1 VKKTV
6 VLCACAALLITLL
19 SGPASGV
26 GLPFSDPRAV
36 KSTDGKTYPVDR
48 LARLFEAKVNLLLYL
63 LTSYLQSGDVLV
75 ADMIR
80 ENLKAIQ
87 IYVDTMGAS
96 VGNDRQKELFAKLLS
111 GSQKLRESVEKNIK
125 SIEEYRTAKR
135 VFDYKSS
142 LLIEWLD
149 SISATVCDVPE
160 PSPAVGE
167 PPAVR
172 TFRRV
177 RLGAPKAVFYTQAAS
192 YNPATEAR
200 RKKARDLWDAT
211 AKQAEAFVDLASTD
225 VQKQVA
231 PGLNASVQ
239 IVAECARELLIH
251 ADELN
256 LAWDQTVSLVE
267 SLESLVGASN
277 GESQPSQA
285 EPKPAPAA
293 TKGAAPPTG
302 APK

>member
-1 VKKTV
+1 MKKTIA
-6 VLCACAALLITLL
+6 LCACAALLVTML
-19 SGPASGV
+19 SGPAFGV
-26 GLPFSDPRAV
+26 GLPFTDPRAV

-48 LARLFEAKVNLLLYL
+48 LARLFETKVNLLLYL

-96 VGNDRQKELFAKLLS
+96 VGNDRQKELFAKLLA

-125 SIEEYRTAKR
+125 SIEDYRTAKR

-149 SISATVCDVPE
+149 SISATVCEVRE
-160 PSPAVGE
+160 PSSATDETPAVK
-167 PPAVR
+167 

-177 RLGAPKAVFYTQAAS
+177 RLGAPKAVFYTQIAS
-192 YNPATEAR
+192 TSPAPEAR
-200 RKKARDLWDAT
+200 RKKARELWDAT
-211 AKQAEAFVDLASTD
+211 SKQAETFINLASTE

-231 PGLNASVQ
+231 PGLSTSVQ
-239 IVAECARELLIH
+239 IVAECARELLVH

-267 SLESLVGASN
+267 SLESLVGASD
-277 GESQPSQA
+277 GDAKPPQS

-293 TKGAAPPTG
+293 GKSTAPATG